1 MKHRHK
7 PKLLPYT
14 ISKTKDGLFFYCH
27 RRGYEFSPVF
37 GSVGDRAKAQK
48 YCDMMNKSKG
58 AKE

>member
-1 MKHRHK
+1 MKHKHK

-27 RRGYEFSPVF
+27 RRGFDYCPVF
-37 GSVGDRAKAQK
+37 GSIGDKEKAQRI
-48 YCDMMNKSKG
+48 CDMMNRSKG